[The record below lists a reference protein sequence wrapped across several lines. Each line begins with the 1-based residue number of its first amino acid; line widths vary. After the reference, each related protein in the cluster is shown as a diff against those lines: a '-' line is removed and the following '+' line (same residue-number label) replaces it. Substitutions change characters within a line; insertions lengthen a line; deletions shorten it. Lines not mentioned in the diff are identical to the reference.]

1 MKLECEGCGWTVTPG
16 PDHPFPFQCG
26 GARPGDDVDHLLVPL
41 DAGQLRK
48 DALSATNPFV
58 RFRTTTLAYAVAREH
73 GLDDAEYCRLVE
85 TLDARVA
92 EVDGAG
98 FAVTP
103 YGPRPA
109 LAEAVGLTD
118 PEGLWVKDETA
129 HVAGSHKARHLM
141 GVALYLEVCRRLEW
155 FDARPRLAIAS
166 CGNAALAAAVVARAA
181 GYDLDVFIPVAASP
195 AVVERL
201 TTLGA
206 TIHRCP
212 RRPEEAGDPC
222 YLRFLEAVTAGAV
235 PFCCQGPACGLTLD
249 GGRTLGFELALGMPK
264 SGGLTDVIIQ
274 VGGGAFASAVIRA
287 YEDLVAWGVVDRLP
301 RFHTVQTEG
310 AAPLRRA
317 WKRMADDVAETGSL
331 EEGARRGYGER
342 SRYMWAWEDEP
353 SSVASGILDDE
364 TYDWHRLVVGMLRT
378 AGHSVVV
385 SEARLVAAQ
394 TWVREHMGLDA
405 SATGTAGLVGLAH
418 LLDQGVVERSARVGL
433 IVSGIER

>member
-1 MKLECEGCGWTVTPG
+1 MKLQCEGCGWTVTPG

-26 GARPGDDVDHLLVPL
+26 GARLDDDIDHLLVPL
-41 DAGQLRK
+41 DAGALEAN
-48 DALSATNPFV
+48 ALSAINPFV
-58 RFRTTTLAYAVAREH
+58 QFRTATLAYGVARQH
-73 GLDDAEYCRLVE
+73 GLSDADYCRLVE

-103 YGPRPA
+103 YGPRPE
-109 LAEAVGLTD
+109 LAGAVGLTD
-118 PEGLWVKDETA
+118 PEGLWVKDETG

-141 GVALYLEVCRRLEW
+141 GVALYLEVCRRLGW

-181 GYDLDVFIPVAASP
+181 GYALDVYIPVAASP
-195 AVVERL
+195 AVVARL
-201 TTLGA
+201 TALGA
-206 TIHRCP
+206 SIHRCP
-212 RRPEEAGDPC
+212 RRPQEAGDPC

-264 SGGLTDVIIQ
+264 SGGLTDVVIQ

-287 YEDLVAWGVVDRLP
+287 YEDLVAWGIVHQPP

-317 WKRMADDVAETGSL
+317 WKRMADDISETGSI

-342 SRYMWAWEDEP
+342 GRYMWAWEEEP
-353 SSVASGILDDE
+353 RSVASGILDDE
-364 TYDWHRLVVGMLRT
+364 TYDWHRVVVGMLHTGGR
-378 AGHSVVV
+378 SVVV

-394 TWVREHMGLDA
+394 ALIRDHVGLRA
-405 SATGTAGLVGLAH
+405 SATGTAGLAGLTH
-418 LLDQGVVERSARVGL
+418 LLDHGDVERSARVGL